1 MRGFE
6 IANLAD
12 HHDVRIL
19 AQNRAQAARERHLDF
34 RVHLRLADPVDV
46 VLDRILD
53 GHDVARVV
61 VDALERGV
69 ERRRLTRAGR
79 TGDEQNAVRL
89 VDELVH
95 ERLRARIHAERV
107 ELQAAGLLVEQTQYE
122 ALAIACRN
130 RRDANVDRT
139 DRCGQRDESVLRQ
152 ALLGDVELR
161 HDLDARDDERGD
173 GALRLQYL
181 AKHAVNAKPD
191 DETVFERL
199 DMDIGRIVLYG
210 LRQDGVDQLDDR
222 RLIV

>member
-1 MRGFE
+1 
-6 IANLAD
+6 
-12 HHDVRIL
+12 
-19 AQNRAQAARERHLDF
+19 
-34 RVHLRLADPVDV
+34 
-46 VLDRILD
+46 
-53 GHDVARVV
+53 
-61 VDALERGV
+61 ERGV

-107 ELQAAGLLVEQTQYE
+107 ELQAAGLLVEQTQYD
-122 ALAIACRN
+122 ALAMACRN
-130 RRDANVDRT
+130 RRDAHVDRT
-139 DRCGQRDESVLRQ
+139 ARDAQRDASVLRQ

-222 RLIV
+222 RLIVAFEQIGGLGQVLGEMREVGTVFHSADHLHRHVAAAFVMLAEQLIERVAVDATQLQR